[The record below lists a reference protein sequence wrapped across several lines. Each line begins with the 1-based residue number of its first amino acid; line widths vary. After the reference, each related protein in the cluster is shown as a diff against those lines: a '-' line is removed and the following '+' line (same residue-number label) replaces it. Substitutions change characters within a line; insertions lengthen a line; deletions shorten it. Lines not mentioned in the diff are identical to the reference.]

1 MEYMRIKGSHTPPF
15 EQYMFTF
22 YGVDIHQMV
31 KIVFKHQTMSKLI
44 DLDFN
49 RKYLDG
55 RYNKLG

>member
-1 MEYMRIKGSHTPPF
+1 MRIKGSHTPPF